1 MNPSKTNQSEAK
13 HSGGRPTVIS
23 DIVLAK
29 LIAAFQNGM
38 TDRIACEYAGIHP
51 ATYYRKCKE
60 DTKFCEQIKLAKN
73 FQILL
78 AGNKVTDILQ
88 HGKDRDSGPMARW
101 LLEKKLPEEYG
112 TQVNIQQNN
121 QQNNYFNMSYEQLD
135 ALINEAGIDMS
146 DPSKLLKELEA
157 VKKEQAENG
166 SDNILG

>member
-1 MNPSKTNQSEAK
+1 MDPAKTNQSEAK
-13 HSGGRPTVIS
+13 HAGGRPTVIS
-23 DIVLAK
+23 DIVVAK

-38 TDRIACEYAGIHP
+38 TDRIACEYAGIHT

-60 DTKFCEQIKLAKN
+60 DPKFCEQIKSAKN

-88 HGKDRDSGPMARW
+88 HGKDRDTGPMARW

-112 TQVNIQQNN
+112 TQINIQQNN

-135 ALINEAGIDMS
+135 TLIKEADIDMS
-146 DPSKLLKELEA
+146 DPSQLLKDLEA
-157 VKKEQAENG
+157 VTNEEKG
-166 SDNILG
+166 I